1 MHSGSEKSPSE
12 LLSYP
17 QPSKVDTISGGS
29 ASPPSQTEEQV
40 SMFALFA
47 ESEHIFLKDSVKGAT
62 LSESPILD
70 FNVTLLKP
78 SKLFVSYNPFVRLAC
93 VASVFNRVIAGKLE
107 REQTKKKVEGGWG
120 RGRGGEK
127 ASVTFSPFPLPR
139 HSSFLL
145 SSQLSRRTRAE
156 TLAAKVIVRPVDNQS
171 KLAWAMRSTSLSNK
185 RSLNLTRLGG

>member
-29 ASPPSQTEEQV
+29 ASPPSQTEEEV
-40 SMFALFA
+40 SIFALFA
-47 ESEHIFLKDSVKGAT
+47 ESEHIFLKDRVKGAT

-78 SKLFVSYNPFVRLAC
+78 SKLFSYNPFVRLA
-93 VASVFNRVIAGKLE
+93 SVSNRVIAGKVGAGAN
-107 REQTKKKVEGGWG
+107 KKKWKGEGEGEGEG
-120 RGRGGEK
+120 RRQ
-127 ASVTFSPFPLPR
+127 AFPSLPSPTPVI
-139 HSSFLL
+139 SFFCLL
-145 SSQLSRRTRAE
+145 LSQLSRRTRAE
-156 TLAAKVIVRPVDNQS
+156 TLATKVIVRPVDNQS
-171 KLAWAMRSTSLSNK
+171 KLAWAMGSTSLSNK